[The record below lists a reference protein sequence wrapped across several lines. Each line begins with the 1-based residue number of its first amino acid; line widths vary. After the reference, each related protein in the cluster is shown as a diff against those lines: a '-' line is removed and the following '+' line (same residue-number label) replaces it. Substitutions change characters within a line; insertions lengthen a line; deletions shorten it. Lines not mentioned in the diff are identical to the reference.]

1 MGGGALWGGVVW
13 GSHRDGQCN
22 AAVLEV
28 HHGHRHGGDVGQL
41 LGQRLRLGG
50 QRPRQGCQWGR
61 GRSALGGEG
70 GLPHRE
76 GVLHPPQAPPTLS
89 RTHLRRAAR

>member
-1 MGGGALWGGVVW
+1 MGWFGGLTVTGSVTPRYWRFTTATVTAGMWVSCWAKGCASGGSARARAANGGGGGQLWGG
-13 GSHRDGQCN
+13 
-22 AAVLEV
+22 
-28 HHGHRHGGDVGQL
+28 
-41 LGQRLRLGG
+41 
-50 QRPRQGCQWGR
+50 
-61 GRSALGGEG
+61 G